1 MKRRMF
7 SAISRVNRLLNI
19 IAGAALVFVVVL
31 TSCDVLLRS
40 IKSPIPGTYEIV
52 ALCGAIIIIFAL
64 PRTTWMRSH
73 IFVDFLLLKFPKK
86 GQDIFHVFTRLLT
99 IVLFILFGLSTLEF
113 AGDLAKSGELTP
125 ILRFPFY
132 PVVYAV
138 ALCCFVQCLVLVC
151 DVVKIFGGE
160 YE

>member
-1 MKRRMF
+1 MKKRVF
-7 SAISRVNRLLNI
+7 AAVSKVNRLLNI
-19 IAGAALVFVVVL
+19 IAGGALVFVVVL
-31 TSCDVLLRS
+31 TSFDVLFRS
-40 IKSPIPGTYEIV
+40 IKRPIPGTYEIV

-64 PRTTWMRSH
+64 PRTTWTRSH
-73 IFVDFLLLKFPKK
+73 IFVDFVLQRFSRKT
-86 GQDIFHVFTRLLT
+86 QDAFHIFTRLLC
-99 IVLFILFGLSTLEF
+99 IVLFILFGLSVLEY
-113 AGDLAKSGELTP
+113 AGDLAKSGELTQ

-138 ALCCFVQCLVLVC
+138 GLCCFVQCLVLVC